1 MCMIAARAA
10 VVALLTGVAA
20 SSATALPDWVARIAS
35 TGQPAPGVAGSNY
48 TSFNIAPSQ
57 TAGFTYFGGR
67 WGSGGGI
74 LRSNGS
80 IVTNLVSNATLT
92 PGGASSFNAF
102 TSVSASGLRFVFGA
116 NFEGFDGAFLSSAS
130 TGLITIAD
138 TKPISDSGSKL
149 FDTVGAPSVDGDIV
163 SVWAFTPNS
172 SVADE
177 GIFQT
182 TNRITEQNR
191 IVRLG
196 QTLPGSNQIFT
207 DFGTGPVNGGGASLF
222 WGKSASNEGLYV
234 SSGGGFVSVFADS
247 NMTIPGQTAP
257 LTGIRQNFSF
267 DGTFAA
273 FIGAGNFSVPTI
285 YLASQGSAI
294 SIASLFDAIPDG
306 FGTFSDFQDV
316 AVSGDRV
323 VFTATGPQNQQ
334 GLYAWINGDI
344 ITLVDRASDL
354 EDEKSVSRVRIG
366 RESFD
371 GDIIAF
377 IAEFTDGSSG
387 VYTFD
392 LGVYPAPG
400 ALVAMPLAGLFLTR
414 RRR

>member
-1 MCMIAARAA
+1 MCMNAARAA
-10 VVALLTGVAA
+10 VVALLSGVAA
-20 SSATALPDWVARIAS
+20 SSAAALPSWVSRVAS
-35 TGQPAPGVAGSNY
+35 TGQPAPGVSASNY

-67 WGSGGGI
+67 WGSGSGI
-74 LRSNGS
+74 LRNNGT
-80 IVTNLVSNATLT
+80 ITTNLVSNVTLT
-92 PGGASSFNAF
+92 PGGATPFQSF
-102 TSVSASGLRFVFGA
+102 TSVSASGIRFAFGA
-116 NFEGFDGAFLSSAS
+116 NFDGFDGAFLSSTS
-130 TGLITIAD
+130 TGLITVAD

-149 FDTVGAPSVDGDIV
+149 FETIGRPSVDGEVV
-163 SVWAFTPNS
+163 SVWAYTPNS
-172 SVADE
+172 AVADE

-196 QTLPGSNQIFT
+196 QTLPGSTQIFT
-207 DFGTGPVNGGGASLF
+207 DFGTSPVNGGGASLF
-222 WGKSASNEGLYV
+222 WGRSPNNEGLYI
-234 SSGGGFVSVFADS
+234 STGGGLVSVFADS

-273 FIGAGNFSVPTI
+273 FIGNGNFGVPTL
-285 YLASQGSAI
+285 YLGSQGSTI
-294 SIASLFDAIPDG
+294 RIASLFDAIPGG
-306 FGTFSDFQDV
+306 FGSFSDFQDV
-316 AVSGDRV
+316 AVSGNRV
-323 VFTATGPQNQQ
+323 IFTATGPQSQQ
-334 GLYAWINGDI
+334 GLYAWMNGDI
-344 ITLVDRASDL
+344 IALVDRASDL
-354 EDEKSVSRVRIG
+354 EDEKSIASIRIG

-377 IAEFTDGSSG
+377 IADFTDGSSG

-392 LGVYPAPG
+392 LSAFPAPG
-400 ALVAMPLAGLFLTR
+400 ALVAMPLAGLFLMR

>member
-1 MCMIAARAA
+1 MSAARAA
-10 VVALLTGVAA
+10 VVALLSGVAA
-20 SSATALPDWVARIAS
+20 STATALPTWVARVAN
-35 TGQPAPGVAGSNY
+35 TGQPAPGVAGANF

-67 WGSGGGI
+67 WGSGSGL
-74 LRSNGS
+74 LRYNGVTLS
-80 IVTNLVSNATLT
+80 SLVTNDTLT
-92 PGGASSFNAF
+92 PGGATSFDSF
-102 TSVSASGLRFVFGA
+102 TSVTASGLRFAFNA
-116 NFEGFDGAFLSSAS
+116 DFDGFDGAFLSSAS
-130 TGLITIAD
+130 TGLISIAD
-138 TKPISDSGSKL
+138 TKPISDSGSRL
-149 FDTVGAPSVDGDIV
+149 FETVGMPSVDGDVV

-172 SVADE
+172 SVSNE

-196 QTLPGSNQIFT
+196 QSLPGSTQIFT
-207 DFGTGPVNGGGASLF
+207 DFGPNPVNGGGASLF
-222 WGKSASNEGLYV
+222 WGKSSSNQGLYL
-234 SSGGGFVSVFADS
+234 STGGGLVSVFADNNS
-247 NMTIPGQTAP
+247 FIPGQTSP
-257 LTGIRQNFSF
+257 LTGIRQNFSY

-273 FIGAGNFSVPTI
+273 FIGSGNFGVPTI
-285 YLASQGSAI
+285 YLGVQGG
-294 SIASLFDAIPDG
+294 SIVSVASLFDPIPGG

-323 VFTATGPQNQQ
+323 VFTATGPQSQQ
-334 GLYAWINGDI
+334 GLYAWINGEI

-392 LGVYPAPG
+392 LATFPSPG
-400 ALVAMPLAGLFLTR
+400 ALVAMPLAGLIAMR